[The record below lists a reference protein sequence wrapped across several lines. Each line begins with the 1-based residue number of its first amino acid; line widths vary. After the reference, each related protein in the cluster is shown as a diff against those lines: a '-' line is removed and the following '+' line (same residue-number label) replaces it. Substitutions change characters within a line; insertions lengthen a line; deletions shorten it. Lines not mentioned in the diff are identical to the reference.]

1 MRARRS
7 EGGSPVEDGLG
18 GNVGEGEVVSDEC
31 RHKVTTT
38 TAKMAEIRVP
48 VLAKRAKP
56 GA

>member
-31 RHKVTTT
+31 RHKVTTE
-38 TAKMAEIRVP
+38 AKMAEIRVP
-48 VLAKRAKP
+48 ILAKRPLSVQA
-56 GA
+56 

>member
-31 RHKVTTT
+31 RQKVSTK
-38 TAKMAEIRVP
+38 ADGED
-48 VLAKRAKP
+48 
-56 GA
+56 G